1 MTDPKISI
9 YGVGGNTQPT
19 RSSGSTNT
27 NSIGFEPSLFMEKP
41 QPTEATSAAPQ
52 KSDIDAQV
60 QKIQKKLKPGT
71 PKLSNQF
78 IRKVILVAKDI
89 KCDPEDLL
97 AIMYHESRGWNP
109 AEANKKAN
117 GEILY
122 GGLIQMNPKALKL
135 VSQRYAKELKLKKNI
150 TMNEYLRL
158 PREKQ
163 IDYAQGYMRLFKEE
177 CQIKKNARLTT
188 GETWGIIKSPRQ
200 TKARN
205 KAFLSK
211 QERLIRKIQKE
222 IFVTSNGNKLDVKD

>member
-1 MTDPKISI
+1 MTEPKISI
-9 YGVGGNTQPT
+9 YGVSGNSQPT
-19 RSSGSTNT
+19 RSSGTTSAT
-27 NSIGFEPSLFMEKP
+27 SIGFEPSLFMEKA
-41 QPTEATSAAPQ
+41 QPVKTKSTAPQ
-52 KSDIDAQV
+52 SANIDLQV
-60 QKIQKKLKPGT
+60 ESIQKKLKPGT

-78 IRKVILVAKDI
+78 IKKVILVAKDI
-89 KCDPEDLL
+89 KCNPEDLL

-150 TMNEYLRL
+150 TMNEYLKL

-163 IDYAQGYMRLFKEE
+163 IDYVQGYMRLFKEE
-177 CQIKKNARLTT
+177 CKIKKDAPLST

-200 TKARN
+200 TKAHN